1 MIREIFKGI
10 KFKYAFSISILI
22 ILSVFLVNFSL
33 IDVALLN
40 NFEKHNLLYRNGD
53 LYLHFVSVGA
63 SDCAVINFP
72 NGEIAVVDSG
82 SQSQAKNVVT
92 YINTRVLNTKKD
104 KVIDYLFL
112 SHADEDHIGGAWEIL
127 NNFEVKNVIRPR
139 QYASFELVNNE
150 NVYHAESDLYDEV
163 VKKINTSCENVM
175 FVNDDMEFNVG
186 DVRIKIFYFDALHE
200 DSNDYSYFMRMS
212 FKSTSVLFTGDSS
225 VTGEEWLLN
234 NHLSEIKSDI
244 LKVAHHGAST
254 SSSIEF
260 LEEVKP
266 KYAVISVGK
275 NSYGHPTSDTIENL
289 TLTGVSH
296 ILRTD
301 KEGNILFKIG
311 DETRVF
317 FDDFSFIHFVSSK
330 KISMILIVFVLCSTI
345 FDFLK
350 SKNFKRNHNKN

>member
-1 MIREIFKGI
+1 MIKEIFKKI
-10 KFKYAFSISILI
+10 KFKYVFSISILI
-22 ILSVFLVNFSL
+22 ILSVLLVNFSL
-33 IDVALLN
+33 IDNMFLK
-40 NFEKHNLLYRNGD
+40 NFEKHNLLYRNGE

-72 NGEIAVVDSG
+72 NGEIAVVDCG

-92 YINTRVLNTKKD
+92 YINTRVVNTKKD

-127 NNFEVKNVIRPR
+127 NNFKVKNVIRPQ

-150 NVYHAESDLYDEV
+150 NVYHTEGVLYDEV
-163 VKKINTSCENVM
+163 VQKINSSCESVV
-175 FVNDDMEFNVG
+175 FVNDGMEFNVG
-186 DVRIKIFYFDALHE
+186 EVRIKIFYFDALHE

-212 FKSTSVLFTGDSS
+212 YKSASVLFTGDASKAC
-225 VTGEEWLLN
+225 EEWLLN
-234 NHLSEIKSDI
+234 NHLGEIKSDI

-266 KYAVISVGK
+266 KYAVISVDK
-275 NSYGHPTSDTIENL
+275 NNYGHPTSDTIENL
-289 TLTGVSH
+289 TRAQTNQ

-301 KEGNILFKIG
+301 KDGNILFKIG
-311 DETRVF
+311 DETKVF
-317 FDDFSFIHFVSSK
+317 LDDFSFIHYVSSK
-330 KISMILIVFVLCSTI
+330 KISTILIVFVLCSTI
-345 FDFLK
+345 FNFLK